1 MLASNK
7 RAIEAIHISFGSRRR
22 YYAFAKSQTYARK
35 YRPTSF
41 PYSHTGEK
49 NQMRKLLL
57 LATASL
63 VLACSPVRAQ
73 VPLSAYM
80 DANGFI
86 DVQALT
92 CAQLAG
98 TFQEDA
104 DMLTTWYS
112 GWYNG
117 LAKKH
122 YIHVTRAK
130 LFEHEL
136 ILFCKANPGV
146 KIISAI
152 DIIIKDEKLAGAF
165 K

>member
-1 MLASNK
+1 
-7 RAIEAIHISFGSRRR
+7 
-22 YYAFAKSQTYARK
+22 
-35 YRPTSF
+35 
-41 PYSHTGEK
+41 
-49 NQMRKLLL
+49 MRKLLF
-57 LATASL
+57 LATTGL
-63 VLACSPVRAQ
+63 MLAGSNAQ
-73 VPLSAYM
+73 ALVPLSAYA

-86 DVQALT
+86 DVQQLM
-92 CAQLAG
+92 CSQLAG

-130 LFEHEL
+130 LFEHEV
-136 ILFCKANPGV
+136 IMYCKANPGV

-152 DIIIKDEKLAGAF
+152 DVILKDEKLAGAF
-165 K
+165 R